1 SFDLQLLLPWGERLG
16 GMRRIGLPGEVL
28 TPRALASAPV
38 DLAGGGERD
47 LTLQVA
53 DSDLQPQLAL
63 AFDRAVTGEM
73 QLRWFGRQ
81 SGAELRR
88 WTLPLRGEM
97 QLPLWGPQA
106 GTWFASATSDG
117 DSAWLL
123 VALDTAPAHG
133 ELTLRPAATVDWE
146 WHGDDGELRL

>member
-1 SFDLQLLLPWGERLG
+1 
-16 GMRRIGLPGEVL
+16 
-28 TPRALASAPV
+28 
-38 DLAGGGERD
+38 
-47 LTLQVA
+47 
-53 DSDLQPQLAL
+53 
-63 AFDRAVTGEM
+63 
-73 QLRWFGRQ
+73 
-81 SGAELRR
+81 LRR

-146 WHGDDGELRL
+146 WHGDDGELRLLPSDARGAVAVAPAGVRVPRAGPKRLAARVVPGVYALQQQRGGRWHRLGTVTIDARGAAFTPAPTGR